1 MFSFLSSGI
10 FPCSSYHFGCHAAV
24 SLALLEFQH
33 LEKNFEISG
42 DAKTDSLLASKVC
55 CLVHEVVN
63 YATAKQNSICDVSWC
78 CYVPGNHRRCVCA
91 LAAAAAAANLLCK
104 SLHQGKDVKIT
115 AFNKTFS

>member
-1 MFSFLSSGI
+1 MFSYLSSGI
-10 FPCSSYHFGCHAAV
+10 FPCSTYHFSCHAAV
-24 SLALLEFQH
+24 SLALFKFQH
-33 LEKNFEISG
+33 LGKTLRSQVN
-42 DAKTDSLLASKVC
+42 AKTDSLLASKLC

-63 YATAKQNSICDVSWC
+63 YATAKQNLICDLSWC
-78 CYVPGNHRRCVCA
+78 RYAPGNHRRCVCA

>member
-1 MFSFLSSGI
+1 LLFIS
-10 FPCSSYHFGCHAAV
+10 FGCHAAV

-33 LEKNFEISG
+33 LGKTLRSQVN
-42 DAKTDSLLASKVC
+42 AKTDSLLASKLC
-55 CLVHEVVN
+55 CLVHKVVN
-63 YATAKQNSICDVSWC
+63 YATAKQNLICDLSWC

-115 AFNKTFS
+115 ASTKPFPNSL